1 MRRDCEISA
10 VSSLLGHPL
19 VAAALGIV
27 LGVLLTLVSMRAASF
42 VTPEDPA
49 RGFAIV
55 ALMMG
60 VRFGLAILAL
70 FAYTFI
76 APGSLIVFGSA
87 LVVAFLVGLVAE
99 ALKMSRTNVP
109 RTSA

>member
-1 MRRDCEISA
+1 
-10 VSSLLGHPL
+10 L
-19 VAAALGIV
+19 VAAALGLL
-27 LGVLLTLVSMRAASF
+27 LGVLLTLVSTRAASF

-60 VRFGLAILAL
+60 VRFVLAILAL
-70 FAYTFI
+70 LAYTLV
-76 APGSLIVFGSA
+76 APERLIVFGSA